1 MKIKNILISQPKPEN
16 DKNPYTDVA
25 KKHNVKIDFRHFIK
39 VDNVSAREFRQQRI
53 NVLEHRAIIF
63 NSKNAVD
70 SFFRLCGELRV
81 NMPDDMK
88 YFCVT
93 EAIALY
99 LQKYIVYR
107 KRKIFYGLARFED
120 LMDVIK
126 KHKDEKFLFPCSDK
140 HQESVTRVLDV
151 FKVRYTKAI
160 IYRTVYN
167 DLSDLTDVWYDM
179 VAFFSPMGIESL
191 FHNFPNFVQGAKVI
205 AAFGDNTKKAAEEK
219 GLVVGCYAPTP
230 EAPSM
235 AMAIDIFLARAS
247 GKNVVVKPITSAA
260 LVKSE
265 SNPKITDLGNVKNV
279 NAMKSA
285 KKTTA
290 SAAKKPAAKAAAP
303 KKEAAKPAAKKAA
316 AKPAAKA
323 APKKAAAKPAAK
335 KAAPKKAAAK
345 PAAKKAAPKKAA
357 AKPAAKKAA
366 PKKAAAKP
374 AAKKAAPKKAAAKP
388 AAKKAAPKKA
398 AAKPAAKKAAPKAAA
413 KKAAPKAAPKKAAAK
428 GKK

>member
-1 MKIKNILISQPKPEN
+1 MKIKNVLISQPKPEN

-39 VDNVSAREFRQQRI
+39 VENVSAREFRQQRI
-53 NVLEHRAIIF
+53 NILEHRAVIF

-88 YFCVT
+88 YFCIT

-126 KHKDEKFLFPCSDK
+126 KHKEEKFLFPCSDK
-140 HQESVTRVLDV
+140 HQESVTRVLDA

-160 IYRTVYN
+160 IYRTIYN

-191 FHNFPNFVQGAKVI
+191 FYNFPQFTQGTKVI

-230 EAPSM
+230 ESPSM
-235 AMAIDIFLARAS
+235 AMAIDIFLSRAS
-247 GKNVVVKPITSAA
+247 GKHVVVKPITSAA

-279 NAMKSA
+279 SSMKST

-290 SAAKKPAAKAAAP
+290 TAAKKPAAKAAAP
-303 KKEAAKPAAKKAA
+303 KKAA

-323 APKKAAAKPAAK
+323 APKKAAAKPAAKAAAPKKAAAKPAAKPAAK

-413 KKAAPKAAPKKAAAK
+413 K

>member
-1 MKIKNILISQPKPEN
+1 MKIKNILISQPKPES
-16 DKNPYTDVA
+16 DKNPYSDVA
-25 KKHNVKIDFRHFIK
+25 KKHNVKVDYRHFIK
-39 VDNVSAREFRQQRI
+39 VDNVNAREFRQQRVNI
-53 NVLEHRAIIF
+53 LEHRAIIL

-81 NMPDDMK
+81 NIPDDMK

-126 KHKDEKFLFPCSDK
+126 KHKDERFLFPCSDK
-140 HQESVTRVLDV
+140 HQESVTKVLDAY
-151 FKVRYTKAI
+151 KIKYTKAI
-160 IYRTVYN
+160 IYHTVYN

-191 FHNFPNFVQGAKVI
+191 FHNFPKFVQGTKVI
-205 AAFGDNTKKAAEEK
+205 AAFGDNTKKAAEER

-235 AMAIDIFLARAS
+235 AMAIDLFLARAS
-247 GKNVVVKPITSAA
+247 GKQVVAKPIYSAA
-260 LVKSE
+260 VVKSE
-265 SNPKITDLGNVKNV
+265 NNPKIDLGNVKNV

-285 KKTTA
+285 KKTKAT
-290 SAAKKPAAKAAAP
+290 AAKKTAAKAAP
-303 KKEAAKPAAKKAA
+303 KKAAAKSAAKPAA
-316 AKPAAKA
+316 
-323 APKKAAAKPAAK
+323 KKAAAKPAAK

-374 AAKKAAPKKAAAKP
+374 AAKKAAPKKAAAKSAAKKAAPKKAAAKP

-398 AAKPAAKKAAPKAAA
+398 AAKPAAKKAAPK
-413 KKAAPKAAPKKAAAK
+413 KAAAK

>member
-1 MKIKNILISQPKPEN
+1 MKIKNILISQPKPES
-16 DKNPYTDVA
+16 DKNPYSDVA
-25 KKHNVKIDFRHFIK
+25 KKHNVKVDYRHFIK
-39 VDNVSAREFRQQRI
+39 VDNVNAREFRQQRVNI
-53 NVLEHRAIIF
+53 LEHRAIIL

-81 NMPDDMK
+81 NIPDDMK

-126 KHKDEKFLFPCSDK
+126 KHKDERFLFPCSDK
-140 HQESVTRVLDV
+140 HQESVTKVLDAY
-151 FKVRYTKAI
+151 KIKYTKAI
-160 IYRTVYN
+160 IYHTVYN

-191 FHNFPNFVQGAKVI
+191 FHNFPKFVQGTKVI
-205 AAFGDNTKKAAEEK
+205 AAFGDNTKKAAEER

-235 AMAIDIFLARAS
+235 AMAIDLFLARAS
-247 GKNVVVKPITSAA
+247 GKQVVAKPIYSAA
-260 LVKSE
+260 VVKSE
-265 SNPKITDLGNVKNV
+265 NNPKIDLGNVKNV

-285 KKTTA
+285 KKTKAT
-290 SAAKKPAAKAAAP
+290 AAKKTAAKAAP
-303 KKEAAKPAAKKAA
+303 KKAAAKSAAKPAA
-316 AKPAAKA
+316 
-323 APKKAAAKPAAK
+323 KKAAAKPAAK

-398 AAKPAAKKAAPKAAA
+398 AAK
-413 KKAAPKAAPKKAAAK
+413 

>member
-1 MKIKNILISQPKPEN
+1 
-16 DKNPYTDVA
+16 
-25 KKHNVKIDFRHFIK
+25 
-39 VDNVSAREFRQQRI
+39 
-53 NVLEHRAIIF
+53 
-63 NSKNAVD
+63 
-70 SFFRLCGELRV
+70 
-81 NMPDDMK
+81 
-88 YFCVT
+88 
-93 EAIALY
+93 
-99 LQKYIVYR
+99 VYR

-140 HQESVTRVLDV
+140 HQESVTKVLDAY
-151 FKVRYTKAI
+151 KIRYTKAI

-191 FHNFPNFVQGAKVI
+191 FHNFPNFVQGTKVI
-205 AAFGDNTKKAAEEK
+205 AAFGDNTKRAAEEH
-219 GLVVGCYAPTP
+219 GLRVECYAPTP

-235 AMAIDIFLARAS
+235 AMAIDLFLARAS
-247 GKNVVVKPITSAA
+247 GKNVVAKPIKSAA
-260 LVKSE
+260 VVKSE
-265 SNPKITDLGNVKNV
+265 NNPKISDLGNVKNV
-279 NAMKSA
+279 NAMKPA
-285 KKTTA
+285 KKKKTT
-290 SAAKKPAAKAAAP
+290 
-303 KKEAAKPAAKKAA
+303 AA
-316 AKPAAKA
+316 AKPAAKEA
-323 APKKAAAKPAAK
+323 TKPSAKKAAAKSAAK

-374 AAKKAAPKKAAAKP
+374 AAKKAAPKKAAPKKAAAKP

-398 AAKPAAKKAAPKAAA
+398 AAKPAAKKAAPK
-413 KKAAPKAAPKKAAAK
+413 KAAK

>member
-39 VDNVSAREFRQQRI
+39 VDNVSAREFRQQRVNI
-53 NVLEHRAIIF
+53 LEHRAVIF

-126 KHKDEKFLFPCSDK
+126 KHKEEKFLFPCSDK
-140 HQESVTRVLDV
+140 HQESVTRVLDA

-160 IYRTVYN
+160 IYHTVYS

-191 FHNFPNFVQGAKVI
+191 FHNFPKFTQGTKVI

-235 AMAIDIFLARAS
+235 AMAIDIFLSRAS
-247 GKNVVVKPITSAA
+247 GKHVVVKPITSAA

-279 NAMKSA
+279 SSMKST

-290 SAAKKPAAKAAAP
+290 TAAKKPAAKAAAP
-303 KKEAAKPAAKKAA
+303 KKAAAKPAAKKAA

-345 PAAKKAAPKKAA
+345 PAAKKV
-357 AKPAAKKAA
+357 
-366 PKKAAAKP
+366 
-374 AAKKAAPKKAAAKP
+374 
-388 AAKKAAPKKA
+388 APKKA

-413 KKAAPKAAPKKAAAK
+413 K

>member
-1 MKIKNILISQPKPEN
+1 MKIKNILISQPKPES
-16 DKNPYTDVA
+16 DKNPYSDVA
-25 KKHNVKIDFRHFIK
+25 KKHNVKIDYRHFIK
-39 VDNVSAREFRQQRI
+39 VENVNAREFRQQRI
-53 NVLEHRAIIF
+53 NILDHRAIIL

-81 NMPDDMK
+81 NIPDDMK

-140 HQESVTRVLDV
+140 HQESVTKVLDAY
-151 FKVRYTKAI
+151 KIRYSKAI

-179 VAFFSPMGIESL
+179 VAFFTPMGIESL
-191 FHNFPNFVQGAKVI
+191 FHNFPNFVQGEKVI
-205 AAFGDNTKKAAEEK
+205 AAFGDNTKRAAEEK
-219 GLVVGCYAPTP
+219 GIRVECYAPTP

-235 AMAIDIFLARAS
+235 AMAIDLFLQRAS
-247 GKNVVVKPITSAA
+247 GKNVVAKPITSAA

-265 SNPKITDLGNVKNV
+265 NNPKFSDLGNVKNV
-279 NAMKSA
+279 NVMKSA

-290 SAAKKPAAKAAAP
+290 AKPAAKAAP
-303 KKEAAKPAAKKAA
+303 KKAAAA

-335 KAAPKKAAAK
+335 SAAKPVAKKAAAKAAPKKAAAK
-345 PAAKKAAPKKAA
+345 AAPKKAAAKAAPKKAA
-357 AKPAAKKAA
+357 AKAAPKKAAAKAA
-366 PKKAAAKP
+366 PKKAAAK
-374 AAKKAAPKKAAAKP
+374 AAPKKAAAKAAPKKAAAK
-388 AAKKAAPKKA
+388 AAPKKAAAKAAPKKA
-398 AAKPAAKKAAPKAAA
+398 AAK
-413 KKAAPKAAPKKAAAK
+413 AAPKKAATK

>member
-39 VDNVSAREFRQQRI
+39 VENVSAREFRQQRI
-53 NVLEHRAIIF
+53 NILEHRAVIF

-70 SFFRLCGELRV
+70 SFFKLCGELRV

-99 LQKYIVYR
+99 LQKYIIYR

-126 KHKDEKFLFPCSDK
+126 KHKEEKFLFPCSDK
-140 HQESVTRVLDV
+140 HQESVTRVLDA

-160 IYRTVYN
+160 IYRTIYN

-191 FHNFPNFVQGAKVI
+191 FYNFPKFTQGTKVI

-235 AMAIDIFLARAS
+235 AMAIDIFLSRAS
-247 GKNVVVKPITSAA
+247 GKHVVVKPITSAA

-265 SNPKITDLGNVKNV
+265 NNPKITDLGNVKNV
-279 NAMKSA
+279 SVMKST

-290 SAAKKPAAKAAAP
+290 TAAKKPAAKAAAP
-303 KKEAAKPAAKKAA
+303 KKAAAKPAAKKAA

-388 AAKKAAPKKA
+388 AAKKAA
-398 AAKPAAKKAAPKAAA
+398 AKPAAKKAAPKAAA
-413 KKAAPKAAPKKAAAK
+413 KKAAPKAAAK

>member
-1 MKIKNILISQPKPEN
+1 MKIKNILISQPKPES
-16 DKNPYTDVA
+16 DKNPYSDVA
-25 KKHNVKIDFRHFIK
+25 KKHNVKIDYRHFIK
-39 VDNVSAREFRQQRI
+39 VENVNAKEFRQQRI
-53 NVLEHRAIIF
+53 NILDHRAIIL

-70 SFFRLCGELRV
+70 SFFRLCNELRV
-81 NMPDDMK
+81 TIPDDMK

-126 KHKDEKFLFPCSDK
+126 KHKDERFLFPCSDK
-140 HQESVTRVLDV
+140 HQESITKVLDAY
-151 FKVRYTKAI
+151 KIKYSKAI

-179 VAFFSPMGIESL
+179 VVFFTPMGIESL
-191 FHNFPNFVQGAKVI
+191 FHNFPKFVQGTKVI
-205 AAFGDNTKKAAEEK
+205 GAFGDNTKKAAEEH
-219 GLVVGCYAPTP
+219 GIRVECYAPTP

-235 AMAIDIFLARAS
+235 AMAIDLFLQRAS
-247 GKNVVVKPITSAA
+247 GKNVVAKPITSAA

-265 SNPKITDLGNVKNV
+265 SNPKLSDLGNVKNV

-290 SAAKKPAAKAAAP
+290 SAAKKPAAKAAP
-303 KKEAAKPAAKKAA
+303 KKAA
-316 AKPAAKA
+316 A
-323 APKKAAAKPAAK
+323 KAAAKPAAK

-345 PAAKKAAPKKAA
+345 AAPKKAAPKKAAAKAAPKKAAAKKAAPKKAA
-357 AKPAAKKAA
+357 AKKAAPKKAAAKKAA
-366 PKKAAAKP
+366 PKKAAAK
-374 AAKKAAPKKAAAKP
+374 AAPKKAAPKKAAS
-388 AAKKAAPKKA
+388 KAAPKKA
-398 AAKPAAKKAAPKAAA
+398 AV
-413 KKAAPKAAPKKAAAK
+413 K

>member
-16 DKNPYTDVA
+16 EKNPYMDVA

-39 VDNVSAREFRQQRI
+39 VENISAKEFRQQRI
-53 NVLEHRAIIF
+53 NILEHRAVIL

-70 SFFRLCGELRV
+70 SFFRICGELRV
-81 NMPDDMK
+81 NVPDDMK

-140 HQESVTRVLDV
+140 HQESVTKVLDAY
-151 FKVRYTKAI
+151 KIRYTKAI

-191 FHNFPNFVQGAKVI
+191 FHNFPNFVQGTKVI
-205 AAFGDNTKKAAEEK
+205 AAFGDNTKRAAEEH
-219 GLVVGCYAPTP
+219 GLRVECYAPTP

-235 AMAIDIFLARAS
+235 AMAIDLFLARAS
-247 GKNVVVKPITSAA
+247 GKNVVAKPIKSAA
-260 LVKSE
+260 VVKSE
-265 SNPKITDLGNVKNV
+265 NNPKISDLGNVKNV
-279 NAMKSA
+279 NAMKPA
-285 KKTTA
+285 KKKKTT
-290 SAAKKPAAKAAAP
+290 
-303 KKEAAKPAAKKAA
+303 AA
-316 AKPAAKA
+316 AKPAAKEA
-323 APKKAAAKPAAK
+323 TKPSAKKAAAKSAAK

-374 AAKKAAPKKAAAKP
+374 AAKKAAPKKAAPKKAAAKP

-398 AAKPAAKKAAPKAAA
+398 AAKPAAKKAAPK
-413 KKAAPKAAPKKAAAK
+413 KAAK

>member
-1 MKIKNILISQPKPEN
+1 MKIKNILISQPKPES
-16 DKNPYTDVA
+16 DKNPYSDVA
-25 KKHNVKIDFRHFIK
+25 KKHNVKVDYRHFIK
-39 VDNVSAREFRQQRI
+39 VDNVNAREFRQQRVNI
-53 NVLEHRAIIF
+53 LEHRAIIL

-81 NMPDDMK
+81 NIPDDMK

-126 KHKDEKFLFPCSDK
+126 KHKDERFLFPCSDK
-140 HQESVTRVLDV
+140 HQESVTKVLDAY
-151 FKVRYTKAI
+151 KIRYTKAI
-160 IYRTVYN
+160 IYHTVYN

-191 FHNFPNFVQGAKVI
+191 FHNFPKFVQGTKVI
-205 AAFGDNTKKAAEEK
+205 AAFGDNTKKAAEER

-235 AMAIDIFLARAS
+235 AMAIDLFLARAS
-247 GKNVVVKPITSAA
+247 GKQVVAKPIYSAA
-260 LVKSE
+260 VVKSE
-265 SNPKITDLGNVKNV
+265 NNPKIDLGNVKNV

-285 KKTTA
+285 KKTKAT
-290 SAAKKPAAKAAAP
+290 AAKKTAAKAAP
-303 KKEAAKPAAKKAA
+303 KKAAAKSAAKPAA
-316 AKPAAKA
+316 
-323 APKKAAAKPAAK
+323 KKAAAKPAAK

-374 AAKKAAPKKAAAKP
+374 AAKKAAPKKAAAK
-388 AAKKAAPKKA
+388 
-398 AAKPAAKKAAPKAAA
+398 
-413 KKAAPKAAPKKAAAK
+413 

>member
-1 MKIKNILISQPKPEN
+1 MKIKNILISQPKPES
-16 DKNPYTDVA
+16 DKNPYSDVA
-25 KKHNVKIDFRHFIK
+25 KKHNVKIDYRHFIK
-39 VDNVSAREFRQQRI
+39 VENVNAKEFRQQRI
-53 NVLEHRAIIF
+53 NILDHRAIIL

-81 NMPDDMK
+81 NIPDDMK

-99 LQKYIVYR
+99 LQKYIIYR

-126 KHKDEKFLFPCSDK
+126 KHKDEHFLFPCSDK
-140 HQESVTRVLDV
+140 HQESVTKVLDAY
-151 FKVRYTKAI
+151 KIRYSKAI

-179 VAFFSPMGIESL
+179 VAFFTPMGIESL
-191 FHNFPNFVQGAKVI
+191 FHNFPKFVQGTKVI
-205 AAFGDNTKKAAEEK
+205 AAFGDNTKRAAEEK
-219 GLVVGCYAPTP
+219 GLRVECYAPTP

-247 GKNVVVKPITSAA
+247 GKNVVAKPIASAA

-265 SNPKITDLGNVKNV
+265 NNPKLSDLGNVKNV

-290 SAAKKPAAKAAAP
+290 SAAKKPAVKAAP
-303 KKEAAKPAAKKAA
+303 KKAAA
-316 AKPAAKA
+316 AKPAVKA
-323 APKKAAAKPAAK
+323 APKKAAAKTAAKTAAK

-345 PAAKKAAPKKAA
+345 AAPKKAAAKKAAPKVAAKKAAPKKAA
-357 AKPAAKKAA
+357 AKAA
-366 PKKAAAKP
+366 PKAAAKP
-374 AAKKAAPKKAAAKP
+374 AAKKAA
-388 AAKKAAPKKA
+388 APKKA
-398 AAKPAAKKAAPKAAA
+398 AAKAKK
-413 KKAAPKAAPKKAAAK
+413 
-428 GKK
+428 